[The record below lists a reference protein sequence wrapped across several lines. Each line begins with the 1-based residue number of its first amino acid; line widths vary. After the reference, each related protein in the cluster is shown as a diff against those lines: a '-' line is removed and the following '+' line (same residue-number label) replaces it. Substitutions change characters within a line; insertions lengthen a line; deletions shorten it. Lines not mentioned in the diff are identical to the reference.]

1 MMPSFLG
8 NGQGAVVFGTAVQKG
23 PEYKDIYNS

>member
-1 MMPSFLG
+1 MMPSFLE
-8 NGQGAVVFGTAVQKG
+8 NGQGAVVFGRAVQKG